1 MFNGGG
7 QDDLSGDALERP
19 PQSVAPKCSRNWR
32 GLRQSSLE
40 SSPERRAS
48 SDWRLLH
55 NDKAGSFQMLDE
67 ALGNDCRHEFI
78 GVVDAFATLKAQRE
92 GERVGDVFIG
102 GVG

>member
-1 MFNGGG
+1 MFNVGG

-19 PQSVAPKCSRNWR
+19 PQSVAPNSRNWR
-32 GLRQSSLE
+32 GLGQSSLE
-40 SSPERRAS
+40 SSPKRRAS

-55 NDKAGSFQMLDE
+55 NDKAGSLQMLDE

-78 GVVDAFATLKAQRE
+78 GVMDAFATLKAQRE

-102 GVG
+102 GGG